1 MSKFLNW
8 DDYFAFINFRLLIF
22 KQKQFVQFADETFA
36 VKHKSRGM
44 IGMANSGPHTNQSQ
58 FYVTLE
64 AKPYLD
70 KKYVCFGTVIE
81 GTAILN
87 DLEQVD
93 TFNER
98 PTKPI
103 TILDCGKFQDHLIE

>member
-1 MSKFLNW
+1 M
-8 DDYFAFINFRLLIF
+8 
-22 KQKQFVQFADETFA
+22 
-36 VKHKSRGM
+36 KHKSRGM